1 MGALPKIKISKG
13 RRNRRRA
20 HDFIDEPAMA
30 KCPKCG
36 KTRRPHFLC
45 SYCGHYGEKPQVAKE
60 SGKKSKT
67 KKEK

>member
-20 HDFIDEPAMA
+20 QDFLKEPALA
-30 KCPKCG
+30 NCPKCG

-45 SYCGHYGEKPQVAKE
+45 SYCGHYGEKPQAVTKAESTKE
-60 SGKKSKT
+60 
-67 KKEK
+67 KKEGK